1 MYSNYLAALEF
12 SLLVTL
18 PIFLIVLLGLLLR
31 RTGQIDDAF
40 VGVASKLVFN
50 ICLPV
55 LMFFAIVES
64 DVSLVRHWR
73 LASYAAVAA
82 GLSFLLFWWLSRS
95 LVSAAQDRGVA
106 VQSAFRSNL
115 GIVGIALCAN
125 AFGQAGLAVAA
136 LILATVTPLYNIF
149 SIYALT
155 RSLDEARSIHWPQIL
170 LSIVKNPL
178 ILSILLALL
187 CVALG
192 WRLPQVLNES
202 GRYLSRMTLPLALL
216 TIGGSLSMTALKAA
230 SRLSAW
236 VVLAKLVLLPV
247 AVTLGAGWLGFRGV
261 ELGCLMLMFASPTA
275 AAAFVMARAIGGN
288 YKLASNTI
296 ALSTVLSPL
305 TISVFL
311 YGLALAG
318 AISMDSLTP

>member
-1 MYSNYLAALEF
+1 MQNDYTSALVF

-31 RTGQIDDAF
+31 RTGRIDDHF
-40 VGVASKLVFN
+40 VATASSLVFN

-64 DVSLVRHWR
+64 DVSLLRHWR
-73 LASYAAVAA
+73 LASYSAAAA
-82 GLSFLLFWWLSRS
+82 TLSFLLFWWLSLRF
-95 LVSAAQDRGVA
+95 VPVPQDRGVA

-125 AFGQAGLAVAA
+125 AFGTDGLAVGA
-136 LILATVTPLYNIF
+136 LILAVVTPLYNVF

-155 RSLDEARSIHWPQIL
+155 RSLDSGRRIQWPAIL
-170 LSIVKNPL
+170 LSIIKNPL
-178 ILSILLALL
+178 ILSILAALVF
-187 CVALG
+187 VALG
-192 WRLPQVLNES
+192 WRLPQVLDES
-202 GRYLSRMTLPLALL
+202 GRYLSRMTLPLALI
-216 TIGGSLSMTALKAA
+216 TIGGSLSLSALKAA
-230 SRLSAW
+230 SRLSAA
-236 VVLAKLVLLPV
+236 VVFAKLVLLPV
-247 AVTLGAGWLGFRGV
+247 GVLAGAWWAGFRGT
-261 ELGCLMLMFASPTA
+261 ELGCLLLMFASPTA
-275 AAAFVMARAIGGN
+275 AAAFVMARAMGGN

-305 TISVFL
+305 TISLFL

-318 AISMDSLTP
+318 GLSVPGGLP